1 MVQSGGKILWLKAD
15 ESGHL
20 PFDAEAL
27 SERKRYSKLLL
38 KLIGRWRDA
47 QVGRGKEGDS
57 DQIASI
63 KEELEELR
71 HIVKEASV
79 QVTRV

>member
-1 MVQSGGKILWLKAD
+1 M
-15 ESGHL
+15 
-20 PFDAEAL
+20 PFDEEAL
-27 SERKRYSKLLL
+27 SERKRYSRLLL

-47 QVGRGKEGDS
+47 QVRRGKEGDS
-57 DQIASI
+57 DQTAIASM

-71 HIVKEASV
+71 QMINRKETSQV

>member
-1 MVQSGGKILWLKAD
+1 MD

-20 PFDAEAL
+20 PFDTEAF

-47 QVGRGKEGDS
+47 QVRRGKEGEA
-57 DQIASI
+57 DQTTIASI
-63 KEELEELR
+63 KEELDEMR
-71 HIVKEASV
+71 QIISRKEASA
-79 QVTRV
+79 QVTRL